1 MKRLN
6 PLFLPVWLLLI
17 IGLGSLAACLPA
29 APAAPTL
36 AALAPTPLPATSWP
50 PTAIPTTTPK
60 TTLTPTT
67 APPPTQTLVPTATPT
82 PVCATPGRIETGYYP
97 SLVDGPQRVFRI
109 YLPPCYGQD
118 GRVYPV
124 LYLLHGNGQDE
135 TKWDSV
141 GIDEAADRGVF
152 SRLLPPVII
161 VMPAGGWAMYHTSGG
176 PWSFEAVIVDYLV
189 PYIDATYCTWRVP
202 AGRAIGGISR
212 GGYWA
217 LEIAFRHPADFASVG
232 GHSAALLDTAA
243 GPDLN
248 PQYTGLTPG
257 LGALRVYLDAGAN
270 DLGVLSN
277 LERLHEDMVDAGIPH
292 EWYLNEGG
300 HDDTY
305 WTSQSANYLAWY
317 AAPWPQ
323 DRQQYPPCPQATQ
336 HP

>member
-1 MKRLN
+1 MGW
-6 PLFLPVWLLLI
+6 VSLI
-17 IGLGSLAACLPA
+17 ACLPT

-36 AALAPTPLPATSWP
+36 AALAPTLLPPTSSP
-50 PTAIPTTTPK
+50 PTITPTAIPTN
-60 TTLTPTT
+60 TLTPTT
-67 APPPTQTLVPTATPT
+67 TPVPSHTPTARATPT
-82 PVCATPGRIETGYYP
+82 PACNTPGRIETGYYP
-97 SLVDGPQRVFRI
+97 SQIDGPQRTFRI

-141 GIDEAADRGVF
+141 GIDEAADSGVF
-152 SRLLPPVII
+152 NHSLPPVII

-176 PWSFEAVIVDYLV
+176 PWSFEAVIVDSLV
-189 PYIDATYCTWRVP
+189 PYIDAAYCAWRVP

-217 LEIAFRHPADFASVG
+217 LEIAFRHPTHFASAG
-232 GHSAALLDTAA
+232 GHSAALLDIAA

-248 PQYTGLTPG
+248 PQYTGLTHG

-270 DLGVLSN
+270 DLGVLPN
-277 LERLHEDMVDAGIPH
+277 LERLHEDMVNAGIPH
-292 EWYLNEGG
+292 EWHLNEGG
-300 HDDTY
+300 HDDAY
-305 WTSQSANYLAWY
+305 WASQSANYLAWY

-323 DRQQYPPCPQATQ
+323 DRQQYPPCAQAPANP
-336 HP
+336 H